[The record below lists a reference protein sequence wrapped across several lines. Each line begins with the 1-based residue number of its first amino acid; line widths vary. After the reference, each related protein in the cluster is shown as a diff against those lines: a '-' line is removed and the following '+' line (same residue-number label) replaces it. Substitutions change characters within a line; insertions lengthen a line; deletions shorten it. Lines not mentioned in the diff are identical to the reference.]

1 MALSTWLLALAGGLC
16 LLGLWPW
23 LRRPPSRSFARP
35 RRRGWLGRALGALAL
50 VLALALAGLGGL
62 LRGYHWLVADVPV
75 AQVALRQ
82 LGPQHFEATLA
93 LDDQPPR
100 TLELRGDEWQLD
112 ARVIRWTLPGRL
124 AGLPPVYRFE
134 RLSGRYGDP
143 KQELAS
149 PRSVHDLRT
158 GWDFWE
164 FRQRWLSRWP
174 VADARWGSA
183 AYLPMLDGARYQVSL
198 APGGGLVAKPADD
211 ATENLLRE
219 AGW

>member
-1 MALSTWLLALAGGLC
+1 MTLSTWLLAMAAGLF

-23 LRRPPSRSFARP
+23 LRRAPARP
-35 RRRGWLGRALGALAL
+35 RTRRRGWPGRTLGALAI

-62 LRGYHWLVADVPV
+62 LRGYHWLLADVPV
-75 AQVALRQ
+75 GNIALRE
-82 LGPQHFEATLA
+82 LGTQRYEATLY
-93 LDDQPPR
+93 LDRQPPR
-100 TLELRGDEWQLD
+100 VFELRGDEWQLD

-143 KQELAS
+143 KQELES
-149 PRSVHDLRT
+149 PRTVHDLRT

-183 AYLPMLDGARYQVSL
+183 AYLPMLDGAIYDLSL
-198 APGGGLVAKPADD
+198 NPAGGLVAKPAD
-211 ATENLLRE
+211 ARTEDLLRQ

>member
-75 AQVALRQ
+75 AQLSLRQ
-82 LGPQHFEATLA
+82 LGPQRFEATLV

-143 KQELAS
+143 KQELAA